1 MDFFCYYKKT
11 ICFCIILRTFYPLK
25 CGKYF
30 FLSYFC
36 SVNIYNIDTNGSI
49 LIQDNRRIMV

>member
-1 MDFFCYYKKT
+1 MFFCN
-11 ICFCIILRTFYPLK
+11 ILRTFYPLK

-30 FLSYFC
+30 FLSYLC

-49 LIQDNRRIMV
+49 SIQDNRRIMV